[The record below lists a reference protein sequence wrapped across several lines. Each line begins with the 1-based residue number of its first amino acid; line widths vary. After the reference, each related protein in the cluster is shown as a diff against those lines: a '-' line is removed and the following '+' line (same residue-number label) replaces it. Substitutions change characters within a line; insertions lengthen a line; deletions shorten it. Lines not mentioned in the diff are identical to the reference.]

1 MMKKI
6 SAVLALTAALSAFSA
21 TAAWA
26 AESEEQV
33 VPGAVG
39 KTTKQIDLDESVP
52 FYTFPGGKRM
62 GALGPQVVKIE
73 ESVVDQDNRTWH
85 RALTWIGYGY
95 FKDPSASYKTIVLPD
110 KTAFYDK
117 VNGERLGLLGRQTV
131 NVINEQVDDSGFV
144 WYQLHTYKG
153 KAWVISPSQEKQKA
167 KLTKETA
174 LYDQV
179 NGRKAGALSP
189 QTVNV
194 SEVRYDGNNQRWGKV
209 FTWKG
214 DLWIKW

>member
-1 MMKKI
+1 MMKKL
-6 SAVLALTAALSAFSA
+6 SAVLALTATLSAFSA

-26 AESEEQV
+26 AESEGHV

-95 FKDPSASYKTIVLPD
+95 FKDPNASY
-110 KTAFYDK
+110 
-117 VNGERLGLLGRQTV
+117 R
-131 NVINEQVDDSGFV
+131 
-144 WYQLHTYKG
+144 
-153 KAWVISPSQEKQKA
+153 VISPSQEKQKA
-167 KLTKETA
+167 KLTEETA

-179 NGRKAGALSP
+179 NGRKAGTLSP